1 MRTGGQKSS
10 WTSTIIRAGLKF
22 DAAIF
27 GFLAGIQVDLRFVV
41 LGAVYTSISWRPSA
55 IEAGEAP
62 KVKGGVGRVSK
73 KCKRRKGVFSK
84 RHHLHF
90 QRQVVPQL

>member
-22 DAAIF
+22 DAAIS
-27 GFLAGIQVDLRFVV
+27 GFLAGVQADLRFVV
-41 LGAVYTSISWRPSA
+41 LGAVHKYILDTVSDGS
-55 IEAGEAP
+55 GESS
-62 KVKGGVGRVSK
+62 KSQVWSRRFSK